1 MADKK
6 ISQLTAATTPLAG
19 TEVLP
24 VVQGGTTVKVSVD
37 NLTAGK
43 AVSMAGLTATG
54 DVSLN
59 GGNFVFNDAGANK
72 TARFEGDNDAN
83 LLVTDAV
90 NDRIGVGTS
99 APATKLDVTGLFNGL
114 QARFGFVAGRGLEI
128 STTLSGGTNDAG
140 SVLNAKGAGSGA
152 LIIQTDT
159 VDRATFTS
167 AGDLSIANG
176 NLVQGTAAKG
186 INFSANTGAAGKT
199 SSLLNWY
206 EEGTW
211 TPAFTLQSGSVTLA
225 TALGR
230 YTRIG
235 RQVTLNAYIKVD
247 TPSSPSGFMLMTGL
261 PFPPADISGNNLYAG
276 SIIVN
281 TMLTTVTGNWVV
293 QPRLNGDLRFYVGDN
308 TSLSNPGAN
317 LQADSEI
324 WLTCTYVV

>member
-128 STTLSGGTNDAG
+128 STTLSGGTNEAG

-206 EEGTW
+206 EEGTY
-211 TPAFTLQSGSVTLA
+211 TPTVAATTGTITSYTA
-225 TALGR
+225 TAM

-235 RQVTLNAYIKVD
+235 RSVTVIANVTITDA
-247 TPSSPSGFMLMTGL
+247 GTGSATCTISL
-261 PFPPADISGNNLYAG
+261 PFTNNGTVVANGVGRENAVSGDLLQG
-276 SIIVN
+276 SISAGGTVVN
-281 TMLTTVTGNWVV
+281 VV
-293 QPRLNGDLRFYVGDN
+293 KYTNATAIATNAQIRI
-308 TSLSNPGAN
+308 T
-317 LQADSEI
+317 I
-324 WLTCTYVV
+324 TYFV